1 MENCVF
7 KLIRNL
13 LLIYLLVLASCWQEP
28 EIKSLIQDLGRKTPV
43 FMGSTPRSR
52 AIHDLQEIGEGAI
65 PELIKA
71 LEDKNPEVCTGATI
85 ALSKIG
91 YNVVPFLIQ
100 ALQNPSVKSLAL
112 DTFVLIGQGAL
123 PDLIETLEDNRSD
136 LRSAAAEVL
145 GRIGSEDPETIM
157 VLWKLENSTRKFLTS
172 NRQAFGQTNPT
183 ESARALE
190 NIIPALTEA
199 LQDSVPK
206 VRANAADSL
215 VRIGTPEA
223 IESVLPV
230 LKQALWSEDPV
241 TRANVANTLIAIGT
255 PEAVEPVLM
264 LLRQSLKNNN
274 PSVRSNAAK
283 LLEKIG
289 TPKALKILQEDT
301 GG

>member
-1 MENCVF
+1 MKNCVF
-7 KLIRNL
+7 KLMRNL
-13 LLIYLLVLASCWQEP
+13 LLTYLLVLASCWQEP

-43 FMGSTPRSR
+43 FMGATPRSR

-112 DTFVLIGQGAL
+112 DTFVLIGKGAL

-190 NIIPALTEA
+190 NIIPALTES

-283 LLEKIG
+283 LLKKIG

>member
-1 MENCVF
+1 MKNCVF
-7 KLIRNL
+7 KLMRNL
-13 LLIYLLVLASCWQEP
+13 LLTYLLVLASCWQEP

-52 AIHDLQEIGEGAI
+52 AIHDLQEIGEDAI

-112 DTFVLIGQGAL
+112 DTFVLIGKGAL

-190 NIIPALTEA
+190 NIIPALTES

-283 LLEKIG
+283 LLKKIG

-301 GG
+301 SG

>member
-43 FMGSTPRSR
+43 FIGSTPRSR

-112 DTFVLIGQGAL
+112 DTFVLIGKEAL

>member
-112 DTFVLIGQGAL
+112 DTFVLIGKGAL

>member
-112 DTFVLIGQGAL
+112 DTFVLIGKGAL

-289 TPKALKILQEDT
+289 TPKALKILQEDS

>member
-112 DTFVLIGQGAL
+112 DTFVLIGKGAL

-230 LKQALWSEDPV
+230 LKQALWSEDPG

>member
-112 DTFVLIGQGAL
+112 DTFVLIGKGAL

-255 PEAVEPVLM
+255 PETVEPVLM

-283 LLEKIG
+283 LFEKIG

>member
-112 DTFVLIGQGAL
+112 DTFVLIGKEAL

-283 LLEKIG
+283 LLKKIG

>member
-112 DTFVLIGQGAL
+112 DTFVLIGKGAL

-283 LLEKIG
+283 LFEKIG

>member
-112 DTFVLIGQGAL
+112 DTFVLIGKGAL

-230 LKQALWSEDPV
+230 LKQALWSDDPV
-241 TRANVANTLIAIGT
+241 IRANVANTLIAIGT

-289 TPKALKILQEDT
+289 TLKALKILQEDT

>member
-100 ALQNPSVKSLAL
+100 ALQKPSVKSLAL
-112 DTFVLIGQGAL
+112 DTFVLIGKGAL